1 MTQTDLFGKKRI
13 SIPDNPTLEKV
24 AEMILNL
31 SEQYPEMLDGNKIS
45 EIDRNI
51 QYVVWMENGLR
62 AILQSD
68 WATTPQDRINEFE
81 KWHKDSAKC
90 INSDLLTRA
99 RRYLLEHDLIRVSSE
114 AIRSGER
121 ERNRLSKSFSGR

>member
-1 MTQTDLFGKKRI
+1 MIQQDMFGKKRI

-31 SEQYPEMLDGNKIS
+31 SDQYPEMLDGNKIS
-45 EIDRNI
+45 DIDRNI

-62 AILQSD
+62 TILQSD

-81 KWHKDSAKC
+81 KWHKDSSKC

-99 RRYLLEHDLIRVSSE
+99 RRYLLDVSGK
-114 AIRSGER
+114 A
-121 ERNRLSKSFSGR
+121 NVL